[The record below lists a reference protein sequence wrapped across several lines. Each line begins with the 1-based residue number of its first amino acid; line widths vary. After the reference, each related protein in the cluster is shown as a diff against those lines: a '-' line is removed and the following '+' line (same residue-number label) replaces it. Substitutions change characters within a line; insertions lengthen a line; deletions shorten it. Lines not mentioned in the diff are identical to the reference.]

1 MSASPLGRYSA
12 IAAAVVLVG
21 VIAAAVLG
29 HLIGQPDPFLDGL
42 AYTSFGIIAGTAGS
56 LTMLNG
62 TVRRTTEQD
71 AELMA
76 LRAELARLGSA
87 PAPGEAKG

>member
-12 IAAAVVLVG
+12 IAAAIVLVG
-21 VIAAAVLG
+21 VIAAAVVG
-29 HLIGQPDPFLDGL
+29 HLIGGPDPFLDGL
-42 AYTSFGIIAGTAGS
+42 AYTAFGIIAGTAGS

-71 AELMA
+71 AELLA
-76 LRAELARLGSA
+76 LRVELARLNAAAA
-87 PAPGEAKG
+87 PAERKP